1 MDRKAALAT
10 AAGLVLVVAGAASAL
25 TSTWIAPAQATTT
38 SSATVT
44 PTVITEYV
52 DAAGNP
58 VAPPSQ
64 VQPENIIL
72 TRSPADEEVI
82 VSADPITV
90 FADTP
95 AAPTISSVTT
105 AAATSGGYDDDD
117 EHEDEDEHETESD
130 HG

>member
-25 TSTWIAPAQATTT
+25 TSTWIAPGQPATT

-52 DAAGNP
+52 DQAGNP
-58 VAPPSQ
+58 VAPPSE
-64 VQPENIIL
+64 VQAENIIL

-82 VSADPITV
+82 VSQEPAPI
-90 FADTP
+90 FLDTP
-95 AAPTISSVTT
+95 AVTATTSVTI
-105 AAATSGGYDDDD
+105 ANASGGN
-117 EHEDEDEHETESD
+117 EDEHEAEHED
-130 HG
+130 DDEDEGGEG